1 MEKNSEYGTGYDPEA
16 LEFDLRLISRLM
28 HGKKQLTLQLAQEI
42 YYKIKADNITFQ
54 SSKGEAFW
62 EQILR
67 NTTEAQRKQ
76 IDEKLF
82 AKERRRRNAKRL
94 LNLNRKIAVV
104 VSVTVLLL
112 CIVFLNWNLLLDLR
126 TNYQTKKLQDKIRV
140 AVDADHTQ
148 TPSAAME
155 QAGVPPSTEEG
166 EEPQEPVILSKFTAL
181 HEENNDF
188 SDRKSVV

>member
-67 NTTEAQRKQ
+67 NTTEARRKQ

-82 AKERRRRNAKRL
+82 GFGCR
-94 LNLNRKIAVV
+94 
-104 VSVTVLLL
+104 SVA
-112 CIVFLNWNLLLDLR
+112 IYRF
-126 TNYQTKKLQDKIRV
+126 
-140 AVDADHTQ
+140 
-148 TPSAAME
+148 
-155 QAGVPPSTEEG
+155 G
-166 EEPQEPVILSKFTAL
+166 
-181 HEENNDF
+181 
-188 SDRKSVV
+188 RKSRRCGKIDRP